1 MENQRELMKKDC
13 RSEGRI
19 EPEREREGERLQ
31 ECLERRR
38 TGPQQYTTKEGEGW
52 GGKKRTDE
60 I

>member
-1 MENQRELMKKDC
+1 MKKDC

-19 EPEREREGERLQ
+19 EPEREGERDFRSVWNEDAQARSSTLH
-31 ECLERRR
+31 RRVR
-38 TGPQQYTTKEGEGW
+38 GG